1 MVSAHTLQL
10 SYCQLVLAVAD
21 TALISVK
28 RVTFCAIILQRLDAM
43 ISTHTVDGVSALQ
56 NNGQDMSVPAAALLE
71 EAVTALLL
79 AGHLLADAET
89 GESPV
94 IPEGLQVH
102 TITVC
107 TMCIDTHVTLT
118 MLYTICA

>member
-1 MVSAHTLQL
+1 MLSTL
-10 SYCQLVLAVAD
+10 
-21 TALISVK
+21 
-28 RVTFCAIILQRLDAM
+28 LQRLDAM
-43 ISTHTVDGVSALQ
+43 ISTHVVDGVSALQ

-102 TITVC
+102 KVHTIHSYN
-107 TMCIDTHVTLT
+107 IL
-118 MLYTICA
+118 